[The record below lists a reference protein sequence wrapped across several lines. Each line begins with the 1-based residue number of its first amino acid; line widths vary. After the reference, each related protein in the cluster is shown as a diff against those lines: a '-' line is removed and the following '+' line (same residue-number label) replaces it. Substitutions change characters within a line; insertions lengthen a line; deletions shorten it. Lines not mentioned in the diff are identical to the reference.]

1 MDTKLFARIGAIAF
15 VAVAI
20 TMTALEL
27 REEPRPAEP
36 EVMTVFE
43 PDTDPLPAVL
53 RQCAT
58 MGEAATTSRICIDAW
73 AEKRRRFLGDPRK
86 IEPSPAASIA
96 PAAPSPALQEG
107 Q

>member
-15 VAVAI
+15 VAIAI
-20 TMTALEL
+20 TMTILTL

-36 EVMTVFE
+36 EIIAVLD
-43 PDTDPLPAVL
+43 PDTDPLPGVL
-53 RQCAT
+53 RQCAA
-58 MGEAATTSRICIDAW
+58 MGEAATSSRICIDAW

-86 IEPSPAASIA
+86 IEPSPAASTA
-96 PAAPSPALQEG
+96 PAAQSPALQEG

>member
-20 TMTALEL
+20 TMTALTL

-36 EVMTVFE
+36 EVITVFD
-43 PDTDPLPAVL
+43 PDTDPLPGVL
-53 RQCAT
+53 RECSA
-58 MGEAATTSRICIDAW
+58 MGEAATSSRLCIDAW
-73 AEKRRRFLGDPRK
+73 AEKRRRFLGDPHK
-86 IEPSPAASIA
+86 VEPSPTASTA
-96 PAAPSPALQEG
+96 PVVPSPALQEG